1 MREQYLLYHLR
12 NGNLAAGDELRAA
25 HASSLRRYLGHI
37 IGEAEAA
44 ELTEAVIQRGITT
57 ARWSETEQSFRNILM
72 LVSED
77 AVREHISKRCAARG
91 LELRSRSRKRDRLWR
106 EALTILPLELQVVVE
121 LCSKHVLPVKSVA
134 DILGQP
140 LRAIHRKLT
149 QANALM
155 ARIQEDLR
163 TRQRVARVAAARL
176 YARADKT
183 AKRPA
188 VEPSPTQPVPAV
200 PSMPMTGSAVLN
212 QIQHQRSP

>member
-12 NGNLAAGDELRAA
+12 NGNLAAADELRAA

-44 ELTEAVIQRGITT
+44 ELTEAVFQRGVTT
-57 ARWSETEQSFRNILM
+57 ARWSDNEQSFRNILM

-91 LELRSRSRKRDRLWR
+91 LELRTRSRRRDRVWR

-121 LCSKHVLPVKSVA
+121 LCVKHVLPVKSVA
-134 DILGQP
+134 EILGQP

-149 QANALM
+149 QANKLM
-155 ARIQEDLR
+155 SLIQEDLR
-163 TRQRVARVAAARL
+163 AKQRGARVAAARL
-176 YARADKT
+176 YARDLKT
-183 AKRPA
+183 AERPA
-188 VEPSPTQPVPAV
+188 VTPRAAEPAPPM
-200 PSMPMTGSAVLN
+200 PSMPLTGSAVLN
-212 QIQHQRSP
+212 QIQYQP